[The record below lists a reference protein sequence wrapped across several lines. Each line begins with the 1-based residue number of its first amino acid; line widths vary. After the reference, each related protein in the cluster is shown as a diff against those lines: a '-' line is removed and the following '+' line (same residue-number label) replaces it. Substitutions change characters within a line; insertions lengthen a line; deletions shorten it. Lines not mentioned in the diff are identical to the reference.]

1 MTVTFDVLDRFQESK
16 VFQTAQTMNKISR
29 SNTKNDSFVIMETVT
44 FKIRSLQKYLFG
56 FNYSNYVVETDFFRK
71 KSSRTLILATCYSS
85 IQSYFK
91 IDLILT
97 MLYSMFTFY
106 VENHKPF
113 GLLTKNCP
121 WLDRNRGKV
130 STFSVLSIV
139 YKSAVSTTQKSNYVG
154 CFNLRSWMFV
164 FAHLFPDISI
174 KSTKLHFQ
182 SWKKFSPTISLFL
195 RKIQSW
201 AILCQWL

>member
-16 VFQTAQTMNKISR
+16 VFQTAQTMNKILR
-29 SNTKNDSFVIMETVT
+29 SNTKNDIFVIMETVT

-56 FNYSNYVVETDFFRK
+56 FNHS
-71 KSSRTLILATCYSS
+71 
-85 IQSYFK
+85 SYFK